1 MTTVIPLACR
11 LVVRRPIN
19 AESFNPSFYIS
30 LLKRPLGI
38 IFYILLRA
46 SNYQIVDKTNLY

>member
-30 LLKRPLGI
+30 QLKRPLGI